1 VRVDTASVVVG
12 GRFDGTGGSEKL
24 YGRNMCYDRI
34 VDNY

>member
-12 GRFDGTGGSEKL
+12 GGFDGTPWSEKL
-24 YGRNMCYDRI
+24 YDRNMCYDRI